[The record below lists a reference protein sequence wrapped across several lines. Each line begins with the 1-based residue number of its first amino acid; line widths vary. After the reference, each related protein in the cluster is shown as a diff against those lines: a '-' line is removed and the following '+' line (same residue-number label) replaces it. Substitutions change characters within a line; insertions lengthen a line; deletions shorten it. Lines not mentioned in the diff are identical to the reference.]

1 MCSRYC
7 LTSPHEAV
15 RAYFRYANT
24 HEFPPRYNIAP
35 TQPVAIVRLDVH
47 QRRELALVR
56 WGLIPSWAKQ
66 PEKFSTLINA
76 RAETLSQRPA
86 FRAAFAHRRC
96 LIPADGFY
104 EWQQTNDGKQPYF
117 IRARDENPL
126 AFAGLWERWQRG
138 QQVIESCTI
147 ITMSANQSLAP
158 IHHRMPVILP
168 EDTYDLWLDP
178 SVQDPAT
185 LQALLL
191 PYDAE
196 KLVAYRVSKRVNHPK
211 NDDAEC
217 IRQLQA

>member
-1 MCSRYC
+1 M
-7 LTSPHEAV
+7 
-15 RAYFRYANT
+15 
-24 HEFPPRYNIAP
+24 
-35 TQPVAIVRLDVH
+35 
-47 QRRELALVR
+47 
-56 WGLIPSWAKQ
+56 
-66 PEKFSTLINA
+66 INA

-86 FRAAFAHRRC
+86 FRAAFVHRRG

-104 EWQQTNDGKQPYF
+104 EWQQTNDSKQPYF

-147 ITMSANQSLAP
+147 ITTSANESLVP
-158 IHHRMPVILP
+158 IHHRIPVILP

-178 SVQDPAT
+178 SAQDPGT

-191 PYDAE
+191 PYDAK
-196 KLVAYRVSKRVNHPK
+196 KLVAYPVSKRVNHPK

>member
-1 MCSRYC
+1 M
-7 LTSPHEAV
+7 LATPHERLIACFRLH
-15 RAYFRYANT
+15 RAA
-24 HEFPPRYNIAP
+24 ELVPRYNIAP
-35 TQPVAIVRLDVH
+35 SESVAAI
-47 QRRELALVR
+47 RENRNQEREFALFR
-56 WGLIPSWAKQ
+56 WGMVPSTAKDT
-66 PEKFSTLINA
+66 KNGYRMINA
-76 RAETLSQRPA
+76 RAETLSQRPV

-104 EWQQTNDGKQPYF
+104 EWQQTNDSKQPYF

-147 ITMSANQSLAP
+147 ITMSANKPLAP

-196 KLVAYRVSKRVNHPK
+196 KLVAYPVSKRVNHPK

-217 IRQLQA
+217 IRQLHV

>member
-1 MCSRYC
+1 MCRRYM
-7 LTSPHEAV
+7 LATPRERLIA
-15 RAYFRYANT
+15 RFRIQHAA
-24 HEFPPRYNIAP
+24 ELVPRYNIAP
-35 TQPVAIVRLDVH
+35 SESVAAIRENVN
-47 QRRELALVR
+47 QERELALLR
-56 WGLIPSWAKQ
+56 WGLVPSTTKDTKNAYRM
-66 PEKFSTLINA
+66 INA

-104 EWQQTNDGKQPYF
+104 EWQQTNDSKQPYF

-138 QQVIESCTI
+138 RQVIESCTI

>member
-1 MCSRYC
+1 MLATPCER
-7 LTSPHEAV
+7 LVARFRLQ
-15 RAYFRYANT
+15 RAA
-24 HEFPPRYNIAP
+24 ELVPRYNIAP
-35 TQPVAIVRLDVH
+35 SESVAAIRENVN
-47 QRRELALVR
+47 QERELALLR
-56 WGLIPSWAKQ
+56 WGLVPSTTKDTKNAYRM
-66 PEKFSTLINA
+66 INA

-86 FRAAFAHRRC
+86 FRAAFAYRRC

-104 EWQQTNDGKQPYF
+104 EWQQTNDSKQPYL

-147 ITMSANQSLAP
+147 ITMSANKSLAP

-185 LQALLL
+185 LHALLL

-217 IRQLQA
+217 IRQLHV

>member
-1 MCSRYC
+1 MCGRYM
-7 LTSPHEAV
+7 LATPRERLVARFHLQ
-15 RAYFRYANT
+15 RAA
-24 HEFPPRYNIAP
+24 ELVPRYNIAP
-35 TQPVAIVRLDVH
+35 SESVAAIRENVN
-47 QRRELALVR
+47 QERELALLR
-56 WGLIPSWAKQ
+56 WGLVPSTTKDTKNAYRM
-66 PEKFSTLINA
+66 INA

-104 EWQQTNDGKQPYF
+104 EWQQTNDSKQPYF

-196 KLVAYRVSKRVNHPK
+196 KLMAYRVSKRVNHPK

>member
-1 MCSRYC
+1 MCGRYM
-7 LTSPHEAV
+7 LATPHERLIARFRLQ
-15 RAYFRYANT
+15 RAA
-24 HEFPPRYNIAP
+24 ELMPRYNIAP
-35 TQPVAIVRLDVH
+35 SESVAAIRENVN
-47 QRRELALVR
+47 QERELALLR
-56 WGLIPSWAKQ
+56 WGLVPSTTKDT
-66 PEKFSTLINA
+66 KNGYRMINA
-76 RAETLSQRPA
+76 RAKTLSQRPA
-86 FRAAFAHRRC
+86 FRAAFVHRRC

-104 EWQQTNDGKQPYF
+104 EWQQTNDSKQPYF

-147 ITMSANQSLAP
+147 ITTSANESLVP

-178 SVQDPAT
+178 SAQDPGT

-191 PYDAE
+191 PYDAK
-196 KLVAYRVSKRVNHPK
+196 KLVAHAVSKRVHHPK